1 MRSILYIL
9 FAVGGVLVAI
19 ALSMVLLDDEGEQQV
34 KPQSPSIELS
44 KPSIE
49 LSKPAADKVETMD
62 ASNYSGTSLRP
73 TDTTPA
79 APLTIGLAR
88 VKPDGAALFAGT
100 AAPNAKIR
108 IFEGNILLGETI
120 ANANGEWLIV
130 LEKSLASGQH
140 LISVAMERSDGT
152 TEMANRSLAV
162 EIYQDTESKPLVA
175 LLPETATE
183 VPVLIQSPDD
193 VDKSKSA
200 ASASEVTASEAT
212 ASEVTASEAAASEV
226 TTSEVTASEVTAS
239 EATASEAAASE
250 AAASEVTASEVT
262 ASEAIVADPAKADAA
277 MHETAE
283 PAPAKTQANSQI
295 EASQIAALAPSAIV
309 WRDAS
314 RILISGTS
322 RGGVRVTVNDARGQF
337 GEALVLADGA
347 WQVAGSLDMDIA
359 VNQLRFALFDYANQI
374 IARYDLPVKARDLAK
389 GQDGSPL
396 VVVNKGD
403 MLWRI
408 AYHQLGEGVKYV
420 DIVRRNQQDI
430 ADPDLIYPKQIFAVP
445 QSSATTSDKN

>member
-9 FAVGGVLVAI
+9 FALGGVLVAI
-19 ALSMVLLDDEGEQQV
+19 ALSMVLLDDEGDQQV
-34 KPQSPSIELS
+34 QPQS
-44 KPSIE
+44 PSIE
-49 LSKPAADKVETMD
+49 LSKPAADKVEKLD
-62 ASNYSGTSLRP
+62 ANKDSGTSLQPLNAMP
-73 TDTTPA
+73 T
-79 APLTIGLAR
+79 APLTIDLAR
-88 VKPDGAALFAGT
+88 VKPDGAAVFAGT

-108 IFEGNILLGETI
+108 IFEGDILLGATI
-120 ANANGEWLIV
+120 ANANGEWVIV
-130 LEKSLASGQH
+130 LEKSLAAGQH

-152 TEMANRSLAV
+152 AKMADRSLAV
-162 EIYQDTESKPLVA
+162 EIYQDTETKPLVA

-193 VDKSKSA
+193 VDTAKSA
-200 ASASEVTASEAT
+200 AA
-212 ASEVTASEAAASEV
+212 
-226 TTSEVTASEVTAS
+226 
-239 EATASEAAASE
+239 
-250 AAASEVTASEVT
+250 
-262 ASEAIVADPAKADAA
+262 ASEAIVADAAKADAA
-277 MHETAE
+277 MPETTRATLVK
-283 PAPAKTQANSQI
+283 PQAK
-295 EASQIAALAPSAIV
+295 SQIAALASSAIV

-322 RGGVRVTVNDARGQF
+322 RGGVRVTVNDVKGQF

-359 VNQLRFALFDYANQI
+359 VNQLRFALFDDADQI

-408 AYHQLGEGVKYV
+408 AYQQLGEGVKYV
-420 DIVRRNQQDI
+420 DIVRRNKKDI
-430 ADPDLIYPKQIFAVP
+430 TNPDLIYPKQIFAVP
-445 QSSATTSDKN
+445 QSSATASDKN

>member
-19 ALSMVLLDDEGEQQV
+19 ALSMVLLDDEGDQQV
-34 KPQSPSIELS
+34 QPQSPSIELS
-44 KPSIE
+44 Q
-49 LSKPAADKVETMD
+49 PAADKAETSD
-62 ASNYSGTSLRP
+62 KDSGTSLQP
-73 TDTTPA
+73 PNATPA
-79 APLTIGLAR
+79 APLTIDLAR
-88 VKPDGAALFAGT
+88 VKPDGAAVFAGT

-108 IFEGNILLGETI
+108 IFEGDILLGETI
-120 ANANGEWLIV
+120 ANANGEWVIV
-130 LEKSLASGQH
+130 LEKSLAAGQH

-152 TEMANRSLAV
+152 TEMADRSLAV
-162 EIYQDTESKPLVA
+162 EIYQDTETKPLVA

-193 VDKSKSA
+193 VDKTKSA
-200 ASASEVTASEAT
+200 ATASEAT
-212 ASEVTASEAAASEV
+212 ASGT
-226 TTSEVTASEVTAS
+226 
-239 EATASEAAASE
+239 
-250 AAASEVTASEVT
+250 
-262 ASEAIVADPAKADAA
+262 IVADAA
-277 MHETAE
+277 EA
-283 PAPAKTQANSQI
+283 APAKPQAKSQI
-295 EASQIAALAPSAIV
+295 AASQIAALAPSAIV

-322 RGGVRVTVNDARGQF
+322 RGGVRVAVNDAKGQF
-337 GEALVLADGA
+337 GEALVLVDGA

-359 VNQLRFALFDYANQI
+359 VNQLRFALFDDANQI

-445 QSSATTSDKN
+445 QSSATASDKN

>member
-19 ALSMVLLDDEGEQQV
+19 ALSMVLLDDEGDQQV
-34 KPQSPSIELS
+34 QPQSPSIELS
-44 KPSIE
+44 Q
-49 LSKPAADKVETMD
+49 PAADKAETSD
-62 ASNYSGTSLRP
+62 KDSGTSLQP
-73 TDTTPA
+73 PNVTPA
-79 APLTIGLAR
+79 APLTIDLAR
-88 VKPDGAALFAGT
+88 VKPDGAAVFAGT

-108 IFEGNILLGETI
+108 IFEGDILLGETI
-120 ANANGEWLIV
+120 ANANGEWVIV
-130 LEKSLASGQH
+130 LEKSLAAGQH

-152 TEMANRSLAV
+152 TEMADRSLAV
-162 EIYQDTESKPLVA
+162 EIYQDTETKPLVA

-193 VDKSKSA
+193 VDKAKPA
-200 ASASEVTASEAT
+200 AT
-212 ASEVTASEAAASEV
+212 ASGS
-226 TTSEVTASEVTAS
+226 
-239 EATASEAAASE
+239 
-250 AAASEVTASEVT
+250 
-262 ASEAIVADPAKADAA
+262 IVADAAKADAA
-277 MHETAE
+277 MLEKAE
-283 PAPAKTQANSQI
+283 PAPAKPQANNQI
-295 EASQIAALAPSAIV
+295 AASQIAALAPSAIV

-322 RGGVRVTVNDARGQF
+322 RGGVRVAVNDAKGQF
-337 GEALVLADGA
+337 GEALVLVDGA

-359 VNQLRFALFDYANQI
+359 VNQLRFALFDDANQI

-445 QSSATTSDKN
+445 QSSATASDKN

>member
-19 ALSMVLLDDEGEQQV
+19 ALSMVLLDDEGDQQV
-34 KPQSPSIELS
+34 QPQS
-44 KPSIE
+44 PSIE
-49 LSKPAADKVETMD
+49 LSKPAADKAETLD
-62 ASNYSGTSLRP
+62 SGKDSDTSLQP
-73 TDTTPA
+73 PNATPA
-79 APLTIGLAR
+79 APLTIDLAR
-88 VKPDGAALFAGT
+88 VKPDGAAVFAGT

-108 IFEGNILLGETI
+108 IFEGDILLGETV
-120 ANANGEWLIV
+120 ANANGEWVIV
-130 LEKSLASGQH
+130 LEKSLAAGQH

-152 TEMANRSLAV
+152 TEMADRSLAV
-162 EIYQDTESKPLVA
+162 EIYQDTETKPLVA

-193 VDKSKSA
+193 VDKTKSVA
-200 ASASEVTASEAT
+200 TASEAT
-212 ASEVTASEAAASEV
+212 ASGT
-226 TTSEVTASEVTAS
+226 
-239 EATASEAAASE
+239 
-250 AAASEVTASEVT
+250 
-262 ASEAIVADPAKADAA
+262 IVADAADAA
-277 MHETAE
+277 
-283 PAPAKTQANSQI
+283 PAKPQAKSQI
-295 EASQIAALAPSAIV
+295 AASQIAALAPSAIV

-322 RGGVRVTVNDARGQF
+322 RGGVRVTVNDAKGQF

-359 VNQLRFALFDYANQI
+359 VNHLRFALFDEANHI

-430 ADPDLIYPKQIFAVP
+430 NDPDLIYPKQIFAVP
-445 QSSATTSDKN
+445 QPSATASDKN

>member
-1 MRSILYIL
+1 VRSILYIL

-19 ALSMVLLDDEGEQQV
+19 ALSMVLLDDEGDQQV
-34 KPQSPSIELS
+34 QPQSPSIELS
-44 KPSIE
+44 Q
-49 LSKPAADKVETMD
+49 PAADKAETSD
-62 ASNYSGTSLRP
+62 KDSGTSLQP
-73 TDTTPA
+73 PNVTPA
-79 APLTIGLAR
+79 APLTIDLAR
-88 VKPDGAALFAGT
+88 VKPDGAAVFAGT

-108 IFEGNILLGETI
+108 IFEGDILLGETI
-120 ANANGEWLIV
+120 ANANGEWVIV
-130 LEKSLASGQH
+130 LEKSLAAGQH

-152 TEMANRSLAV
+152 TEMADRSLAV
-162 EIYQDTESKPLVA
+162 EIYQDTETKPLVA

-183 VPVLIQSPDD
+183 VPVLIQLPDD
-193 VDKSKSA
+193 VDKTKSA
-200 ASASEVTASEAT
+200 ATASEAT
-212 ASEVTASEAAASEV
+212 ASGT
-226 TTSEVTASEVTAS
+226 
-239 EATASEAAASE
+239 
-250 AAASEVTASEVT
+250 
-262 ASEAIVADPAKADAA
+262 IVADAA
-277 MHETAE
+277 EA
-283 PAPAKTQANSQI
+283 APAKPQAKSQI
-295 EASQIAALAPSAIV
+295 AASQIAALAPSAIV

-322 RGGVRVTVNDARGQF
+322 RGGVRVTVNDAKGQF

-359 VNQLRFALFDYANQI
+359 VNQLRFALFDDANQI

-445 QSSATTSDKN
+445 QSSATASDKN

>member
-1 MRSILYIL
+1 VRSILYIL

-19 ALSMVLLDDEGEQQV
+19 ALSMVLLDDEGDQQV
-34 KPQSPSIELS
+34 QPQSPSIELS
-44 KPSIE
+44 Q
-49 LSKPAADKVETMD
+49 PAADKAE
-62 ASNYSGTSLRP
+62 ASDKDSGTSLQP
-73 TDTTPA
+73 PNATPA
-79 APLTIGLAR
+79 APLTIDLAR
-88 VKPDGAALFAGT
+88 VKPDGAAVFAGT

-108 IFEGNILLGETI
+108 IFESDILLGETI
-120 ANANGEWLIV
+120 ANANGEWVIV
-130 LEKSLASGQH
+130 LEKSLAAGQH

-152 TEMANRSLAV
+152 TEMADRSLAV
-162 EIYQDTESKPLVA
+162 EIYQDTETKPLVA

-193 VDKSKSA
+193 VDKTKSA
-200 ASASEVTASEAT
+200 ATASEAT
-212 ASEVTASEAAASEV
+212 ASGT
-226 TTSEVTASEVTAS
+226 
-239 EATASEAAASE
+239 
-250 AAASEVTASEVT
+250 
-262 ASEAIVADPAKADAA
+262 IVADAA
-277 MHETAE
+277 EA
-283 PAPAKTQANSQI
+283 APAKPQAKSQI
-295 EASQIAALAPSAIV
+295 AASQIAALAPSAIV

-322 RGGVRVTVNDARGQF
+322 RGGVRVTVNDAKGQF

-359 VNQLRFALFDYANQI
+359 VNQLRFALFDDANQI

-445 QSSATTSDKN
+445 QSSATASDKN

>member
-1 MRSILYIL
+1 VRSILYIL

-19 ALSMVLLDDEGEQQV
+19 AFSMVLLDDEGDQQV
-34 KPQSPSIELS
+34 QPQSPLIELS
-44 KPSIE
+44 Q
-49 LSKPAADKVETMD
+49 PAADKAERSD
-62 ASNYSGTSLRP
+62 KDSGTSLQP
-73 TDTTPA
+73 PNVTPA
-79 APLTIGLAR
+79 APLTIDLAR
-88 VKPDGAALFAGT
+88 VKPDGAAVFAGT

-108 IFEGNILLGETI
+108 IFEGDILLGETI
-120 ANANGEWLIV
+120 ANANGEWVIV
-130 LEKSLASGQH
+130 LEKSLAAGQH

-152 TEMANRSLAV
+152 TEMADRSLAV
-162 EIYQDTESKPLVA
+162 EIYQDTETKPLVA

-193 VDKSKSA
+193 VDKAKLA
-200 ASASEVTASEAT
+200 A
-212 ASEVTASEAAASEV
+212 
-226 TTSEVTASEVTAS
+226 TAS
-239 EATASEAAASE
+239 EATASEATASE
-250 AAASEVTASEVT
+250 AT
-262 ASEAIVADPAKADAA
+262 ASEAIVVDPAKADAA
-277 MHETAE
+277 MPETAAA
-283 PAPAKTQANSQI
+283 APGKAQANSQI
-295 EASQIAALAPSAIV
+295 AASQIAALAPSAIV

-322 RGGVRVTVNDARGQF
+322 RGGVRVAVNDAKGQF

-359 VNQLRFALFDYANQI
+359 VNQLRFALFDDANQI

-445 QSSATTSDKN
+445 QSSATASDKN

>member
-19 ALSMVLLDDEGEQQV
+19 ALSMVLLDDESEQQV
-34 KPQSPSIELS
+34 QPQS
-44 KPSIE
+44 PSIE
-49 LSKPAADKVETMD
+49 LSKPAADKAETSD
-62 ASNYSGTSLRP
+62 AGKDSGTSLRP
-73 TDTTPA
+73 TDATPT
-79 APLTIGLAR
+79 APLTIDLAR
-88 VKPDGAALFAGT
+88 VKPNGAAVFAGT

-108 IFEGNILLGETI
+108 IFEGDILLGETI
-120 ANANGEWLIV
+120 ANATGEWVIV
-130 LEKSLASGQH
+130 LEKSLAAGQH

-152 TEMANRSLAV
+152 TEMADRSLAV
-162 EIYQDTESKPLVA
+162 EIYQDTETKPLVA

-193 VDKSKSA
+193 VDKTKSA
-200 ASASEVTASEAT
+200 ATASEAT
-212 ASEVTASEAAASEV
+212 ASGT
-226 TTSEVTASEVTAS
+226 
-239 EATASEAAASE
+239 
-250 AAASEVTASEVT
+250 
-262 ASEAIVADPAKADAA
+262 IVADA
-277 MHETAE
+277 AE
-283 PAPAKTQANSQI
+283 PAPAKPQANSQI
-295 EASQIAALAPSAIV
+295 AASQIAALAPSAIV

-322 RGGVRVTVNDARGQF
+322 RGGVRVAVNDAKGQF

-359 VNQLRFALFDYANQI
+359 VNQLRFALFDDANQI

-430 ADPDLIYPKQIFAVP
+430 ADPDLIFPKQIFAVP
-445 QSSATTSDKN
+445 QPSVTASDKN

>member
-19 ALSMVLLDDEGEQQV
+19 ALSMVLLDDEGDQQV
-34 KPQSPSIELS
+34 QPQSPSIELS
-44 KPSIE
+44 Q
-49 LSKPAADKVETMD
+49 PAADKAERSD
-62 ASNYSGTSLRP
+62 KDSGTSLQP
-73 TDTTPA
+73 PNATPA
-79 APLTIGLAR
+79 APLTIDLAR
-88 VKPDGAALFAGT
+88 VKPDGAAVFAGT

-108 IFEGNILLGETI
+108 IFEGDILLGETI
-120 ANANGEWLIV
+120 ANANGEWVIV
-130 LEKSLASGQH
+130 LEKSLAAGQH

-152 TEMANRSLAV
+152 TEMADRSLAV
-162 EIYQDTESKPLVA
+162 EIYQDTETKPLVA

-193 VDKSKSA
+193 VDKTKSA
-200 ASASEVTASEAT
+200 ATASEAT
-212 ASEVTASEAAASEV
+212 ASGT
-226 TTSEVTASEVTAS
+226 
-239 EATASEAAASE
+239 
-250 AAASEVTASEVT
+250 
-262 ASEAIVADPAKADAA
+262 IVADAA
-277 MHETAE
+277 EA
-283 PAPAKTQANSQI
+283 APAKPQAKSQI
-295 EASQIAALAPSAIV
+295 AASQIAALAPSAIV

-322 RGGVRVTVNDARGQF
+322 RGGVRVTVNDAKGQF

-359 VNQLRFALFDYANQI
+359 VNQLRFALFDDANQI

-396 VVVNKGD
+396 IVVNKGD

-445 QSSATTSDKN
+445 QSSATASDKN

>member
-19 ALSMVLLDDEGEQQV
+19 ALSMVLLDDEGDQQV
-34 KPQSPSIELS
+34 QPQSPSIELS
-44 KPSIE
+44 Q
-49 LSKPAADKVETMD
+49 PAADKAERSD
-62 ASNYSGTSLRP
+62 KDSGTRLQP
-73 TDTTPA
+73 PNATPA
-79 APLTIGLAR
+79 APLTIDLAR
-88 VKPDGAALFAGT
+88 VKPDGAAVFAGTAAPNATPLTIDLARVKPDGAAVFAGT

-108 IFEGNILLGETI
+108 IFEGDILLGETI
-120 ANANGEWLIV
+120 ANANGEWVIV
-130 LEKSLASGQH
+130 LEKSLAAGQH

-152 TEMANRSLAV
+152 TEMADRSLAV
-162 EIYQDTESKPLVA
+162 EIYQDTETKPLVA

-193 VDKSKSA
+193 VDKAKLA
-200 ASASEVTASEAT
+200 A
-212 ASEVTASEAAASEV
+212 
-226 TTSEVTASEVTAS
+226 TTSEATAS
-239 EATASEAAASE
+239 EATASEA
-250 AAASEVTASEVT
+250 
-262 ASEAIVADPAKADAA
+262 IVVDPAKADAA
-277 MHETAE
+277 MPETAAA
-283 PAPAKTQANSQI
+283 APGKAQANSQI
-295 EASQIAALAPSAIV
+295 AASQIAALAPSAIV

-322 RGGVRVTVNDARGQF
+322 RGGVRVAVNDAKGQF

-359 VNQLRFALFDYANQI
+359 VNQLRFALFDDANQI

-396 VVVNKGD
+396 IVVNKGD

-445 QSSATTSDKN
+445 QSSATASDKN

>member
-193 VDKSKSA
+193 VDKAKPA
-200 ASASEVTASEAT
+200 AT
-212 ASEVTASEAAASEV
+212 ASGS
-226 TTSEVTASEVTAS
+226 
-239 EATASEAAASE
+239 
-250 AAASEVTASEVT
+250 
-262 ASEAIVADPAKADAA
+262 IVADAAKADAA
-277 MHETAE
+277 MLEKAE
-283 PAPAKTQANSQI
+283 PAPAKPQANNQI
-295 EASQIAALAPSAIV
+295 AASQIAALAPSAIV

-322 RGGVRVTVNDARGQF
+322 RGGVRVAVNDAKGQF
-337 GEALVLADGA
+337 GEALVLVDGA

-359 VNQLRFALFDYANQI
+359 VNQLRFALFDDANQI

-445 QSSATTSDKN
+445 QSSATASDKN

>member
-19 ALSMVLLDDEGEQQV
+19 ALSMVLLDDEGDQQV
-34 KPQSPSIELS
+34 QPQSPSIELS
-44 KPSIE
+44 Q
-49 LSKPAADKVETMD
+49 PAADKAERSD
-62 ASNYSGTSLRP
+62 KDSGTSLQP
-73 TDTTPA
+73 PNATPA
-79 APLTIGLAR
+79 APLTIDLAR
-88 VKPDGAALFAGT
+88 VKPDGAAVFAGT

-108 IFEGNILLGETI
+108 IFEGDILLGETI
-120 ANANGEWLIV
+120 ANANGEWVIV
-130 LEKSLASGQH
+130 LEKSLAAGQH

-152 TEMANRSLAV
+152 TEMADRSLAV
-162 EIYQDTESKPLVA
+162 EIYQDTETKPLVA

-193 VDKSKSA
+193 VDKTKSA
-200 ASASEVTASEAT
+200 ATASEAT
-212 ASEVTASEAAASEV
+212 ASGT
-226 TTSEVTASEVTAS
+226 
-239 EATASEAAASE
+239 
-250 AAASEVTASEVT
+250 
-262 ASEAIVADPAKADAA
+262 IVADAA
-277 MHETAE
+277 EA
-283 PAPAKTQANSQI
+283 APAKPQAKSQI
-295 EASQIAALAPSAIV
+295 AASQIAALAPSAIV

-322 RGGVRVTVNDARGQF
+322 RGGVRVAVNDAKGQF

-359 VNQLRFALFDYANQI
+359 VNQLRFALFDDANQI

-396 VVVNKGD
+396 IVVNKGD

-430 ADPDLIYPKQIFAVP
+430 TDPDLIYPKQIFAVP
-445 QSSATTSDKN
+445 QSSATASDKN

>member
-1 MRSILYIL
+1 
-9 FAVGGVLVAI
+9 VLVAI
-19 ALSMVLLDDEGEQQV
+19 ALSMVLLDYEGEQQV

-44 KPSIE
+44 KP
-49 LSKPAADKVETMD
+49 AADKAKTLG
-62 ASNYSGTSLRP
+62 ASKYSGTSSRP
-73 TDTTPA
+73 TDATPA
-79 APLTIGLAR
+79 APLTIDLAR

-108 IFEGNILLGETI
+108 IFEGDIPLGETI
-120 ANANGEWLIV
+120 ANANGEWVIV

-140 LISVAMERSDGT
+140 LISIAMERSDGT
-152 TEMANRSLAV
+152 TDMANRSLAV
-162 EIYQDTESKPLVA
+162 EIYQDTETKPLVA

-193 VDKSKSA
+193 VDKPKLA
-200 ASASEVTASEAT
+200 ATAGEAT
-212 ASEVTASEAAASEV
+212 ASEEAASEV
-226 TTSEVTASEVTAS
+226 A
-239 EATASEAAASE
+239 
-250 AAASEVTASEVT
+250 
-262 ASEAIVADPAKADAA
+262 ASEAIVADVAKADVAMPETTEAA
-277 MHETAE
+277 L
-283 PAPAKTQANSQI
+283 AKPQAKNQI
-295 EASQIAALAPSAIV
+295 VASQIAALAPSAIV
-309 WRDAS
+309 WRDES

-322 RGGVRVTVNDARGQF
+322 RGGVRVTVNDTKGQF

-347 WQVAGSLDMDIA
+347 WRVAGSLDMGIA
-359 VNQLRFALFDYANQI
+359 VNHLRFALFDDANQI

-420 DIVRRNQQDI
+420 DIVRRNKQDI

-445 QSSATTSDKN
+445 QSFTATSDLKLDNR

>member
-19 ALSMVLLDDEGEQQV
+19 ALSMVLLDDEGDQQV
-34 KPQSPSIELS
+34 QPQSPSIELS
-44 KPSIE
+44 Q
-49 LSKPAADKVETMD
+49 PAADKAERSD
-62 ASNYSGTSLRP
+62 KDSGTSLQP
-73 TDTTPA
+73 PNATPA
-79 APLTIGLAR
+79 APLTIDLAR
-88 VKPDGAALFAGT
+88 VKPDGAAVFAGT
-100 AAPNAKIR
+100 AAPNTKIR
-108 IFEGNILLGETI
+108 IFEGDILLGETI
-120 ANANGEWLIV
+120 ANANGEWVIV
-130 LEKSLASGQH
+130 LEKSLAAGQH

-152 TEMANRSLAV
+152 TEMADRSLAV
-162 EIYQDTESKPLVA
+162 EIYQDTETKPLVA

-193 VDKSKSA
+193 VDKAKLA
-200 ASASEVTASEAT
+200 A
-212 ASEVTASEAAASEV
+212 
-226 TTSEVTASEVTAS
+226 TAS
-239 EATASEAAASE
+239 EATASEATASE
-250 AAASEVTASEVT
+250 AT
-262 ASEAIVADPAKADAA
+262 ASEAIVVDPAKADAA
-277 MHETAE
+277 MPETAAA
-283 PAPAKTQANSQI
+283 APGKAQANSQI
-295 EASQIAALAPSAIV
+295 AASQIAALAPSAIV

-322 RGGVRVTVNDARGQF
+322 RGGVRVAVNDAKGQF

-359 VNQLRFALFDYANQI
+359 VNQLRFALFDDANQI

-396 VVVNKGD
+396 IVVNKGD

-445 QSSATTSDKN
+445 QSSATASDKN

>member
-1 MRSILYIL
+1 
-9 FAVGGVLVAI
+9 
-19 ALSMVLLDDEGEQQV
+19 MVLLDDEGDQQV
-34 KPQSPSIELS
+34 QPQSPSIELS
-44 KPSIE
+44 Q
-49 LSKPAADKVETMD
+49 PAADKAE
-62 ASNYSGTSLRP
+62 ASDKDSGTSLQP
-73 TDTTPA
+73 PNATPA
-79 APLTIGLAR
+79 APLTIDLAR
-88 VKPDGAALFAGT
+88 VKPDGAAVFAGT

-108 IFEGNILLGETI
+108 IFEGDILLGETI
-120 ANANGEWLIV
+120 ANANGEWVIV
-130 LEKSLASGQH
+130 LEKSLAAGQH

-152 TEMANRSLAV
+152 TEMADRSLAV
-162 EIYQDTESKPLVA
+162 EIYQDKETKPLVA

-193 VDKSKSA
+193 VDKTKSA
-200 ASASEVTASEAT
+200 ATASEAT
-212 ASEVTASEAAASEV
+212 ASGT
-226 TTSEVTASEVTAS
+226 
-239 EATASEAAASE
+239 
-250 AAASEVTASEVT
+250 
-262 ASEAIVADPAKADAA
+262 IVADAA
-277 MHETAE
+277 EA
-283 PAPAKTQANSQI
+283 APAKPQAKSQI
-295 EASQIAALAPSAIV
+295 AASQIAALAPSAIV

-322 RGGVRVTVNDARGQF
+322 RGGVRVTVNDAKGQF

-359 VNQLRFALFDYANQI
+359 VNQLRFALFDDANQI

-445 QSSATTSDKN
+445 QSSATASDKN

>member
-1 MRSILYIL
+1 VRSILYIL

-19 ALSMVLLDDEGEQQV
+19 ALSMVLLDDEGDQQV
-34 KPQSPSIELS
+34 QPQSPSIELS
-44 KPSIE
+44 Q
-49 LSKPAADKVETMD
+49 PAADKAETSD
-62 ASNYSGTSLRP
+62 KDSGTSLQP
-73 TDTTPA
+73 PNVTPA
-79 APLTIGLAR
+79 APLTIDLAR
-88 VKPDGAALFAGT
+88 VKPDGAAVFAGT

-108 IFEGNILLGETI
+108 IFEGDILLGETI
-120 ANANGEWLIV
+120 ANANGEWVIV
-130 LEKSLASGQH
+130 LEKSLAAGQH
-140 LISVAMERSDGT
+140 LISVATERSDGT
-152 TEMANRSLAV
+152 TEMADRSLAV
-162 EIYQDTESKPLVA
+162 EIYQDTETKPLVA

-193 VDKSKSA
+193 VDKTKSA
-200 ASASEVTASEAT
+200 ATASEAT
-212 ASEVTASEAAASEV
+212 ASGT
-226 TTSEVTASEVTAS
+226 
-239 EATASEAAASE
+239 
-250 AAASEVTASEVT
+250 
-262 ASEAIVADPAKADAA
+262 IVADAA
-277 MHETAE
+277 EA
-283 PAPAKTQANSQI
+283 APAKPQAKSQI
-295 EASQIAALAPSAIV
+295 AASQIAALAPSAIV

-322 RGGVRVTVNDARGQF
+322 RGGVRVTVNDAKGQF

-359 VNQLRFALFDYANQI
+359 VNQLRFALFDDANQI

-445 QSSATTSDKN
+445 QSSATASDKN

>member
-1 MRSILYIL
+1 VRSMLYIL

-19 ALSMVLLDDEGEQQV
+19 ALSMVLLDDEGGQQV

-44 KPSIE
+44 QSAI
-49 LSKPAADKVETMD
+49 DKAETPD
-62 ASNYSGTSLRP
+62 ARKDSDTSLQQP
-73 TDTTPA
+73 DVTPA
-79 APLTIGLAR
+79 APLTIDLAR
-88 VKPDGAALFAGT
+88 VKPDGAAVFAGT
-100 AAPNAKIR
+100 AAANAKIR
-108 IFEGNILLGETI
+108 IFEGDILLGETV
-120 ANANGEWLIV
+120 ANANGEWVIV
-130 LEKSLASGQH
+130 LEKSLAAGQH
-140 LISVAMERSDGT
+140 LISVAMERSDGS
-152 TEMANRSLAV
+152 TEMADRSLAV
-162 EIYQDTESKPLVA
+162 EIYQDTETKPLVA

-193 VDKSKSA
+193 VDA
-200 ASASEVTASEAT
+200 ASP
-212 ASEVTASEAAASEV
+212 AAP
-226 TTSEVTASEVTAS
+226 
-239 EATASEAAASE
+239 
-250 AAASEVTASEVT
+250 
-262 ASEAIVADPAKADAA
+262 ASEAIVADATGADAA
-277 MHETAE
+277 AAKAAMGDTTEA
-283 PAPAKTQANSQI
+283 APTKPQAK
-295 EASQIAALAPSAIV
+295 SQIAALAPSAII

-322 RGGVRVTVNDARGQF
+322 RGGVRVTVNDEKGQF

-347 WQVAGSLDMDIA
+347 WQVAGSLDMDIE
-359 VNQLRFALFDYANQI
+359 VNHLRFALFDDANQI

-430 ADPDLIYPKQIFAVP
+430 NDPDLIYPKQIFAVP
-445 QSSATTSDKN
+445 QPSATASDKN

>member
-19 ALSMVLLDDEGEQQV
+19 ALSMVLLDDEGDQQV
-34 KPQSPSIELS
+34 QPQSPSIELS
-44 KPSIE
+44 Q
-49 LSKPAADKVETMD
+49 PAADKAETSD
-62 ASNYSGTSLRP
+62 KDSGTSLQP
-73 TDTTPA
+73 PNATPA
-79 APLTIGLAR
+79 APLTIDLAR
-88 VKPDGAALFAGT
+88 VKPDGAAVFAGT

-108 IFEGNILLGETI
+108 IFEGDILLGETI
-120 ANANGEWLIV
+120 ANANGEWVIV
-130 LEKSLASGQH
+130 LEKSLAAGQH

-152 TEMANRSLAV
+152 TEMADRSLAV
-162 EIYQDTESKPLVA
+162 EIYQDTETKPLVA

-193 VDKSKSA
+193 VDKTKSA
-200 ASASEVTASEAT
+200 ATASEAT
-212 ASEVTASEAAASEV
+212 ASGT
-226 TTSEVTASEVTAS
+226 
-239 EATASEAAASE
+239 
-250 AAASEVTASEVT
+250 
-262 ASEAIVADPAKADAA
+262 IVADAA
-277 MHETAE
+277 EA
-283 PAPAKTQANSQI
+283 APAKPQAKSQI
-295 EASQIAALAPSAIV
+295 AASQIAALAPSAIV

-322 RGGVRVTVNDARGQF
+322 RGGVRVTVNDAKGQF

-359 VNQLRFALFDYANQI
+359 VNQLRFALFDDANQI

-445 QSSATTSDKN
+445 QSSATASDKN

>member
-19 ALSMVLLDDEGEQQV
+19 ALSMVLLDDEGDQQV
-34 KPQSPSIELS
+34 QPQSPSIELS
-44 KPSIE
+44 Q
-49 LSKPAADKVETMD
+49 PAADKAETSD
-62 ASNYSGTSLRP
+62 KDSGTSLQP
-73 TDTTPA
+73 PNVTPA
-79 APLTIGLAR
+79 APLTIDLAR
-88 VKPDGAALFAGT
+88 VKPDGAAVFAGT

-108 IFEGNILLGETI
+108 IFEGDILLGETI
-120 ANANGEWLIV
+120 ANANGEWVIV
-130 LEKSLASGQH
+130 LEKSLAAGQH

-152 TEMANRSLAV
+152 TEMADRSLAV
-162 EIYQDTESKPLVA
+162 EIYQDTETKPLVA

-193 VDKSKSA
+193 VDKTKSA
-200 ASASEVTASEAT
+200 ATASEAT
-212 ASEVTASEAAASEV
+212 ASGT
-226 TTSEVTASEVTAS
+226 
-239 EATASEAAASE
+239 
-250 AAASEVTASEVT
+250 
-262 ASEAIVADPAKADAA
+262 IVADAA
-277 MHETAE
+277 EA
-283 PAPAKTQANSQI
+283 APAKPQAKSQI
-295 EASQIAALAPSAIV
+295 AASQIAALAPSAIV

-322 RGGVRVTVNDARGQF
+322 RGGVRVTVNDAKGQF

-347 WQVAGSLDMDIA
+347 WQIAGSLDMDMA
-359 VNQLRFALFDYANQI
+359 VNQLRFALFDDANQI

-445 QSSATTSDKN
+445 QSSATASDKN

>member
-19 ALSMVLLDDEGEQQV
+19 ALSMVLLDDESEQQV
-34 KPQSPSIELS
+34 QPQS
-44 KPSIE
+44 PSIE
-49 LSKPAADKVETMD
+49 LSKPAADKAETSD
-62 ASNYSGTSLRP
+62 AGKDSGTSLRP
-73 TDTTPA
+73 TDATPT
-79 APLTIGLAR
+79 APLTIDLAR
-88 VKPDGAALFAGT
+88 VKPDGAAVFAGT

-108 IFEGNILLGETI
+108 IFEGDILLGETI
-120 ANANGEWLIV
+120 ANANGEWVIV
-130 LEKSLASGQH
+130 LEKSLAAGQH

-152 TEMANRSLAV
+152 TEMADRSLAV
-162 EIYQDTESKPLVA
+162 EIYQDTETKPLVA

-193 VDKSKSA
+193 ADKAKPA
-200 ASASEVTASEAT
+200 AT
-212 ASEVTASEAAASEV
+212 ASEV
-226 TTSEVTASEVTAS
+226 
-239 EATASEAAASE
+239 
-250 AAASEVTASEVT
+250 
-262 ASEAIVADPAKADAA
+262 IVADAAKADAT
-277 MHETAE
+277 MSETAAA
-283 PAPAKTQANSQI
+283 APGKAEANSQI
-295 EASQIAALAPSAIV
+295 SASQIAALAPSAIV

-322 RGGVRVTVNDARGQF
+322 RGGVRVAVNDAKGQF

-359 VNQLRFALFDYANQI
+359 VNQLRFALFDDANQI

-430 ADPDLIYPKQIFAVP
+430 ADPDLIFPKQIFAVP
-445 QSSATTSDKN
+445 QSSVTASDKN

>member
-9 FAVGGVLVAI
+9 FAVGGVLVVI
-19 ALSMVLLDDEGEQQV
+19 ALSMVLLDDEGGQQV

-44 KPSIE
+44 KLASGKAKTPNA
-49 LSKPAADKVETMD
+49 SKD
-62 ASNYSGTSLRP
+62 NGTSLQP
-73 TDTTPA
+73 PNTTPA
-79 APLTIGLAR
+79 ASLTIDLAR
-88 VKPDGAALFAGT
+88 VKPDGSAVFAGT
-100 AAPNAKIR
+100 AAPNARIQ
-108 IFEGNILLGETI
+108 IFESNIMLGETI
-120 ANANGEWLIV
+120 ANANGEWVIV
-130 LEKSLASGQH
+130 LEKSLAAGQH

-152 TEMANRSLAV
+152 TEMAGRSLAV
-162 EIYQDTESKPLVA
+162 EIYPDTETKPLVA

-193 VDKSKSA
+193 AD
-200 ASASEVTASEAT
+200 TAKPA
-212 ASEVTASEAAASEV
+212 
-226 TTSEVTASEVTAS
+226 
-239 EATASEAAASE
+239 AAASE
-250 AAASEVTASEVT
+250 AAM
-262 ASEAIVADPAKADAA
+262 ADAA
-277 MHETAE
+277 KTDVAMPKTTDA
-283 PAPAKTQANSQI
+283 APANSQ
-295 EASQIAALAPSAIV
+295 AKSQIAALAPSAIV

-322 RGGVRVTVNDARGQF
+322 RGGVRVTVNDAKGQF

-359 VNQLRFALFDYANQI
+359 VNQLRFALFDDANQI
-374 IARYDLPVKARDLAK
+374 TARYNLPVKARDLAK

-420 DIVRRNQQDI
+420 DIVRRNKHDI
-430 ADPDLIYPKQIFAVP
+430 ANPDLIYPKQIFVVP
-445 QSSATTSDKN
+445 KSSPTASDKN

>member
-19 ALSMVLLDDEGEQQV
+19 ALSMVLLDDESEQQV
-34 KPQSPSIELS
+34 QPQS
-44 KPSIE
+44 PSIE
-49 LSKPAADKVETMD
+49 LSKPAADKAETSD
-62 ASNYSGTSLRP
+62 AGKDSGTSLRP
-73 TDTTPA
+73 TDATPT
-79 APLTIGLAR
+79 APLTIDLAR
-88 VKPDGAALFAGT
+88 VKPDGAAVFAGT
-100 AAPNAKIR
+100 AAPNTKIR
-108 IFEGNILLGETI
+108 IFEGDILLGETI
-120 ANANGEWLIV
+120 ANVNGEWVIV
-130 LEKSLASGQH
+130 LEKSLAAGQH

-152 TEMANRSLAV
+152 TEMADRSLAV
-162 EIYQDTESKPLVA
+162 EIYQDTETKPLVA

-193 VDKSKSA
+193 VDKAKPA
-200 ASASEVTASEAT
+200 A
-212 ASEVTASEAAASEV
+212 
-226 TTSEVTASEVTAS
+226 
-239 EATASEAAASE
+239 
-250 AAASEVTASEVT
+250 T
-262 ASEAIVADPAKADAA
+262 ASEAIVADAAKAGAK
-277 MHETAE
+277 MSETAAA
-283 PAPAKTQANSQI
+283 APGKAEANSQI
-295 EASQIAALAPSAIV
+295 AASQIAALAPSAIV

-322 RGGVRVTVNDARGQF
+322 RGGVRVAVIDAKGQF

-359 VNQLRFALFDYANQI
+359 VNQLRFALFDDANQI

-430 ADPDLIYPKQIFAVP
+430 ADPDLIFPKQIFAVP
-445 QSSATTSDKN
+445 QSSVTASDKN

>member
-19 ALSMVLLDDEGEQQV
+19 ALSMVLLDDEGDQQV
-34 KPQSPSIELS
+34 QPQSPSIELS
-44 KPSIE
+44 Q
-49 LSKPAADKVETMD
+49 PAADKAETSD
-62 ASNYSGTSLRP
+62 KDSGTSLQP
-73 TDTTPA
+73 PNAKPA
-79 APLTIGLAR
+79 APLTIDLAR
-88 VKPDGAALFAGT
+88 VKPDGAAVFAGT

-108 IFEGNILLGETI
+108 IFEGDILLGETI
-120 ANANGEWLIV
+120 ANANGEWVIV
-130 LEKSLASGQH
+130 LEKSLAAGQH

-152 TEMANRSLAV
+152 TEMADRSLAV
-162 EIYQDTESKPLVA
+162 EIYQDTETKPLVA

-193 VDKSKSA
+193 VDKTKSA
-200 ASASEVTASEAT
+200 ATASEAT
-212 ASEVTASEAAASEV
+212 ASGT
-226 TTSEVTASEVTAS
+226 
-239 EATASEAAASE
+239 
-250 AAASEVTASEVT
+250 
-262 ASEAIVADPAKADAA
+262 IVADAA
-277 MHETAE
+277 EA
-283 PAPAKTQANSQI
+283 APAKPQAKSQI
-295 EASQIAALAPSAIV
+295 AASQIAALAPSAIV

-322 RGGVRVTVNDARGQF
+322 RGGVRVTVNDAKGQF

-347 WQVAGSLDMDIA
+347 WQVAGSLDMDLA
-359 VNQLRFALFDYANQI
+359 VNQLRFALFDDANQI

-445 QSSATTSDKN
+445 QSSATASDKN

>member
-1 MRSILYIL
+1 VRSILYIL

-19 ALSMVLLDDEGEQQV
+19 ALSMVLLDDEGDQQV
-34 KPQSPSIELS
+34 QPQSPSIELS
-44 KPSIE
+44 Q
-49 LSKPAADKVETMD
+49 PAADKAERSD
-62 ASNYSGTSLRP
+62 KDSGTSLQP
-73 TDTTPA
+73 PNATPA
-79 APLTIGLAR
+79 APLTIDLAR
-88 VKPDGAALFAGT
+88 VKPDGAAVFAGM

-108 IFEGNILLGETI
+108 IFEGDILLGETI
-120 ANANGEWLIV
+120 ANANGEWVIV
-130 LEKSLASGQH
+130 LEKSLAAGQH

-152 TEMANRSLAV
+152 TEMADRSLAV
-162 EIYQDTESKPLVA
+162 EIYQDTETKPLVA

-193 VDKSKSA
+193 VDKAKPA
-200 ASASEVTASEAT
+200 AT
-212 ASEVTASEAAASEV
+212 ASGS
-226 TTSEVTASEVTAS
+226 
-239 EATASEAAASE
+239 
-250 AAASEVTASEVT
+250 
-262 ASEAIVADPAKADAA
+262 IVADAAKADAA
-277 MHETAE
+277 MLETAE
-283 PAPAKTQANSQI
+283 PAPAKPQANNQI
-295 EASQIAALAPSAIV
+295 AASQIAALAPSAIV

-322 RGGVRVTVNDARGQF
+322 RGGVRVAVNDAKGQF

-359 VNQLRFALFDYANQI
+359 VNQLRFALFDDANQI

-396 VVVNKGD
+396 IVVNKGD

-445 QSSATTSDKN
+445 QSSATASDKN

>member
-1 MRSILYIL
+1 VRSMLYIL

-19 ALSMVLLDDEGEQQV
+19 ALSMVLLDDEGGQQV

-44 KPSIE
+44 QSAI
-49 LSKPAADKVETMD
+49 DKAETPD
-62 ASNYSGTSLRP
+62 ARKDSDTSLQQP
-73 TDTTPA
+73 DVTPA
-79 APLTIGLAR
+79 APLTIDLAR
-88 VKPDGAALFAGT
+88 VKPDGAAVFAGT
-100 AAPNAKIR
+100 AAANAKIR
-108 IFEGNILLGETI
+108 IFEGDILLGETV
-120 ANANGEWLIV
+120 ANANGEWVIV
-130 LEKSLASGQH
+130 LEKSLAAGQH
-140 LISVAMERSDGT
+140 LISVAMERSDGS
-152 TEMANRSLAV
+152 TEMADRSLAV
-162 EIYQDTESKPLVA
+162 EIYQDTETKPLVA

-193 VDKSKSA
+193 VDA
-200 ASASEVTASEAT
+200 ASPAAPASA
-212 ASEVTASEAAASEV
+212 
-226 TTSEVTASEVTAS
+226 
-239 EATASEAAASE
+239 
-250 AAASEVTASEVT
+250 
-262 ASEAIVADPAKADAA
+262 AIVADATGADAA
-277 MHETAE
+277 AAKAAMGDTTEA
-283 PAPAKTQANSQI
+283 APTKPQAK
-295 EASQIAALAPSAIV
+295 SQIAALAPSAII

-322 RGGVRVTVNDARGQF
+322 RGGVRVTVNDEKGQF

-359 VNQLRFALFDYANQI
+359 VNHLRFALFDEANHI

-430 ADPDLIYPKQIFAVP
+430 NDPDLIYPKQIFAVP
-445 QSSATTSDKN
+445 QPSATASDKN

>member
-49 LSKPAADKVETMD
+49 LSKPAADKVETLD
-62 ASNYSGTSLRP
+62 ASNYGGTSLRP
-73 TDTTPA
+73 TYATPA

-193 VDKSKSA
+193 VDKSKSG
-200 ASASEVTASEAT
+200 AT
-212 ASEVTASEAAASEV
+212 ASEVTA
-226 TTSEVTASEVTAS
+226 SEVTASEVTAS

-277 MHETAE
+277 MHKTAE

-295 EASQIAALAPSAIV
+295 AASQIAALAPSAIV

-359 VNQLRFALFDYANQI
+359 VNQLHFALFDYDNQI

-430 ADPDLIYPKQIFAVP
+430 ADPDLIFPKQIFAVP
-445 QSSATTSDKN
+445 QSSATASDKN

>member
-1 MRSILYIL
+1 MQSILYIL

-19 ALSMVLLDDEGEQQV
+19 ALSMVLLDDEGDQKVQ
-34 KPQSPSIELS
+34 PQSPSIELS
-44 KPSIE
+44 Q
-49 LSKPAADKVETMD
+49 PAADKAETSD
-62 ASNYSGTSLRP
+62 KDSGTSLQP
-73 TDTTPA
+73 PNVTPA
-79 APLTIGLAR
+79 APLTIDLAR
-88 VKPDGAALFAGT
+88 VKPDGAAVFAGT

-108 IFEGNILLGETI
+108 IFEGDILLGETI
-120 ANANGEWLIV
+120 ANANGEWVIV
-130 LEKSLASGQH
+130 LEKSLAAGQH

-152 TEMANRSLAV
+152 TEMADRSLAV
-162 EIYQDTESKPLVA
+162 EIYQDTETKPLVA

-193 VDKSKSA
+193 VDKTKSA
-200 ASASEVTASEAT
+200 ATASEAT
-212 ASEVTASEAAASEV
+212 ASGT
-226 TTSEVTASEVTAS
+226 
-239 EATASEAAASE
+239 
-250 AAASEVTASEVT
+250 
-262 ASEAIVADPAKADAA
+262 IVADAA
-277 MHETAE
+277 EA
-283 PAPAKTQANSQI
+283 APAKPQAKSQI
-295 EASQIAALAPSAIV
+295 AASQIAALAPSAIV

-322 RGGVRVTVNDARGQF
+322 RGGVRVTVNDAKGQF

-359 VNQLRFALFDYANQI
+359 VNQLRFALFDDANQV

-445 QSSATTSDKN
+445 QSSATASDKN

>member
-19 ALSMVLLDDEGEQQV
+19 ALSMVLLDDEGDQQV
-34 KPQSPSIELS
+34 QPQSPSIELS
-44 KPSIE
+44 Q
-49 LSKPAADKVETMD
+49 PAADKAERSD
-62 ASNYSGTSLRP
+62 KDSGTSLQP
-73 TDTTPA
+73 PNATPA
-79 APLTIGLAR
+79 APLTIDLAR

-108 IFEGNILLGETI
+108 IFEGDIPLGETI
-120 ANANGEWLIV
+120 ANANGEWVIV

-193 VDKSKSA
+193 VDQAKPA
-200 ASASEVTASEAT
+200 A
-212 ASEVTASEAAASEV
+212 
-226 TTSEVTASEVTAS
+226 TAS
-239 EATASEAAASE
+239 EATASEA
-250 AAASEVTASEVT
+250 
-262 ASEAIVADPAKADAA
+262 IVADAAKADAA
-277 MHETAE
+277 MPETAAA
-283 PAPAKTQANSQI
+283 APGKAQANSQI
-295 EASQIAALAPSAIV
+295 AASQIAVLVPSAIV

-322 RGGVRVTVNDARGQF
+322 RGGVRVAVNDAKGQF
-337 GEALVLADGA
+337 GEALVLVDGA
-347 WQVAGSLDMDIA
+347 WQVAGSLDMNIA
-359 VNQLRFALFDYANQI
+359 VNQLRFALFDDANQI

-445 QSSATTSDKN
+445 QSSATASDKN

>member
-19 ALSMVLLDDEGEQQV
+19 ALSMVLLDDEGDQQV
-34 KPQSPSIELS
+34 QPQSPSIELS
-44 KPSIE
+44 Q
-49 LSKPAADKVETMD
+49 PAADKAERSD
-62 ASNYSGTSLRP
+62 KDSGTSLQP
-73 TDTTPA
+73 PNATPA
-79 APLTIGLAR
+79 APLTIDLAR
-88 VKPDGAALFAGT
+88 VKPDGAAVFAGT
-100 AAPNAKIR
+100 AAPNTKIR
-108 IFEGNILLGETI
+108 IFEGDILLSETI
-120 ANANGEWLIV
+120 ANANGEWVIV
-130 LEKSLASGQH
+130 LEKSLAAGQH

-152 TEMANRSLAV
+152 TEMADRSLAV
-162 EIYQDTESKPLVA
+162 EIYQDTETKPLVA

-193 VDKSKSA
+193 VDKAKLA
-200 ASASEVTASEAT
+200 A
-212 ASEVTASEAAASEV
+212 
-226 TTSEVTASEVTAS
+226 TAS
-239 EATASEAAASE
+239 EATASEA
-250 AAASEVTASEVT
+250 T
-262 ASEAIVADPAKADAA
+262 ASEAIVVDPAKADAA
-277 MHETAE
+277 MPETAAA
-283 PAPAKTQANSQI
+283 APGKAQANSQI
-295 EASQIAALAPSAIV
+295 AASQIAALAPSAIV

-322 RGGVRVTVNDARGQF
+322 RGGVRVAVNDAKGQF

-359 VNQLRFALFDYANQI
+359 VNQLRFALFDDANQI

-396 VVVNKGD
+396 IVVNKGD

-430 ADPDLIYPKQIFAVP
+430 TDPDLIYPKQIFAVP
-445 QSSATTSDKN
+445 QSSATASDKN